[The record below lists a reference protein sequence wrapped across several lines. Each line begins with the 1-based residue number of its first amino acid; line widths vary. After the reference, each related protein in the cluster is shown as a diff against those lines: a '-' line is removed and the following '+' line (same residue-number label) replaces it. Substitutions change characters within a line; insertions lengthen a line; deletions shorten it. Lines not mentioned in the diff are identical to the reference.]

1 MIQMSPDK
9 STISRKVY
17 SLGDIVNEIGGF
29 FGSLDIVFR
38 LVVPLFQFAS
48 LEKYLVSKLYKQ
60 QDADI
65 LDLDNS
71 PDHLFEL
78 ASQSLKSRRKIKP
91 TWKPDAILSL

>member
-1 MIQMSPDK
+1 MSPDK

-38 LVVPLFQFAS
+38 IFVSLFQFAS

-60 QDADI
+60 
-65 LDLDNS
+65 
-71 PDHLFEL
+71 
-78 ASQSLKSRRKIKP
+78 
-91 TWKPDAILSL
+91 